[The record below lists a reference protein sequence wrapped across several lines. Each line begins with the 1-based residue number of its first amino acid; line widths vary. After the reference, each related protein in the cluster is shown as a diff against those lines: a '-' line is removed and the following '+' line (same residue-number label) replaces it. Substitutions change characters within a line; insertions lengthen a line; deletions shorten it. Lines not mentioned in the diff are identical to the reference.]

1 MVYNYKTHEEIPSY
15 MRDYILGIADCIAIE
30 QLDIQEINNFLNGY
44 EEWEDYIH
52 TTLRTIH

>member
-30 QLDIQEINNFLNGY
+30 QLDIDDINNFLNGY

>member
-15 MRDYILGIADCIAIE
+15 MRDYILGIADCISIE
-30 QLDIQEINNFLNGY
+30 QLDINDINNFLNGY

>member
-15 MRDYILGIADCIAIE
+15 MRDYILGIVDCIAIE
-30 QLDIQEINNFLNGY
+30 QLDIHEINNFLNGY

>member
-15 MRDYILGIADCIAIE
+15 MRDYILGIVDCIAIE